1 MKRALILK
9 MLIISTIDSIFAN
22 SQNTSDMLKK
32 KLVFTFLLFSL
43 YSYPTVAQTVN
54 PSQIKEAQ
62 KALAEKG
69 IPEDEVRKRLLAQGI
84 DLDNIKPGQMA
95 GLEDKIKAI
104 VADIEKEQGTGKEG
118 AAKEGTAVKEQK
130 VSSTVTVKDTVV
142 MKQPASDDSKSK
154 LDPLAEKIKQQQI
167 AEQAADEAL
176 KKKGTKLSKDIAQR
190 MKEGASLQEA
200 IMDEINE
207 KNGQLYGNAGNIYGH
222 EIFFNKSLDLFRK
235 TSTSTTPDTY
245 VLDVGDKLA
254 INIFGVSQADLIY
267 EIEEDGFIRPANV
280 YKIYLKGVPI
290 GKAKELLKNRFRQ
303 AYMFADGQFNVD
315 LHTARTVT
323 VSIFGEVNVQGTYTI
338 SALNTALQA
347 LMAAGGPKETG
358 GIRTIKIVSGSTE
371 KLLDVYDFIANPNVQ
386 FNYFLHDND
395 LIYVSKVGK
404 LVAANGAGFKTNAIF
419 ELKPNERFSDLV
431 KYVGGLSTNAYK
443 EQLQHIYK
451 IGEQQQIK
459 DYTYDE
465 FLKLNPILNDG
476 DVVVLNANLL
486 PYQNYVNINGAV
498 RHGGNYQLEKGMK
511 LSQVMQK
518 AILEK
523 ETYAELAYLTR
534 KNPDGTFQLI
544 RLYPEKAVADSTS
557 SANITLQNE
566 DYIRFFSKAELVDRY
581 EFSVEGAVRTPGRYF
596 WDPSETISLYDA
608 LKLSKGLR
616 TDATAFGYII
626 SSPPGKPLER
636 KYQVVDLNTALANPN
651 SDANIKIKPY
661 DRLVIPSTSNYKDQY
676 FVEVTG
682 AVRSPGRFVYDSTL
696 SVKDI
701 LVMAGGLKMEAA
713 SNKVD
718 VFRLRTI
725 ENEPTQTYAASL
737 ILDRNMDYIS
747 EEVDFKL
754 EPYDNIVVR
763 YTPEWS
769 PIKYVT
775 INGEVKYPGTYAIMD
790 AKERVKSLIQRSGGF
805 TKSANPQA
813 GTFFRGDEG
822 LGLIVTRIDLLY
834 KRRYTSRYNI
844 ILKEGDVVTIPKI
857 KDVVKIDRTGTKA
870 EEIYL
875 ANQLQ
880 GGQLNIV
887 VNYYSRRAKW
897 YVKTFAGG
905 FDRDASRK
913 GTYVQDPNG
922 HIRKTWHFLIFN
934 IYPKVHMDS
943 EIHLVLKNKAKRRRV
958 KEQSERERRQRIKD
972 GKEIP
977 SDKEKED
984 KDKER
989 LSMTERLMQLQ
1000 AVISMTSAMVTTT
1013 LTTLITI
1020 QTLKK

>member
-1 MKRALILK
+1 MKQLINLK
-9 MLIISTIDSIFAN
+9 KLIIRTIGRIFAN

-32 KLVFTFLLFSL
+32 KLIFTFLLLSL
-43 YSYPTVAQTVN
+43 YSYPIIAQTVN
-54 PSQIKEAQ
+54 PSQVKEAQ

-104 VADIEKEQGTGKEG
+104 VAQIEKEQGTSKENAPKEG
-118 AAKEGTAVKEQK
+118 APVKEQK
-130 VSSTVTVKDTVV
+130 VSSAAKDTV
-142 MKQPASDDSKSK
+142 MLNQKATSNDAKSS
-154 LDPLAEKIKQQQI
+154 LDPMSDKLRQQEI
-167 AEQAADEAL
+167 ADQAAEDAL
-176 KKKGTKLSKDIAQR
+176 KKKGTELSKDISQR
-190 MKEGASLQEA
+190 IKEGASLQEA

-207 KNGQLYGNAGNIYGH
+207 KNGKLYSNSGNVFGH
-222 EIFFNKSLDLFRK
+222 EIFFNKSLDLYRK
-235 TSTSTTPDTY
+235 TSTSTTPDSY
-245 VLDVGDKLA
+245 ILDVGDKLA

-267 EIEEDGFIRPANV
+267 EIEEDGFIRPSNMLKV
-280 YKIYLKGVPI
+280 YLKGVPI

-323 VSIFGEVNVQGTYTI
+323 VSIFGEVNIQGTYTI

-358 GIRTIKIVSGSTE
+358 GIRTIKIVSGSSE

-395 LIYVSKVGK
+395 LIYVPKAGK
-404 LVAANGAGFKTNAIF
+404 LVTLNGSGFKTNALF
-419 ELKPNERFSDLV
+419 ELKANERFNDV
-431 KYVGGLSTNAYK
+431 TKYAGGLSTNVYK

-459 DYTYDE
+459 DYTYDQ
-465 FLKLNPILNDG
+465 FSKLNPILNDG
-476 DVVVLNANLL
+476 DVVVLNASLL
-486 PYQNYVNINGAV
+486 PYENFVNINGSV
-498 RHGGNYQLEKGMK
+498 RHAGNYQLSKGMK
-511 LSQVMQK
+511 LNDVLTK
-518 AILEK
+518 AILQK

-534 KNPDGTFQLI
+534 KNPDGTYQLI
-544 RLYPEKAVADSTS
+544 RLYPEKSIADSLS
-557 SANITLQNE
+557 QFNITLQNE
-566 DYIRFFSKAELVDRY
+566 DYIRFFSKAELIDRF

-596 WDPSETISLYDA
+596 WDPSEAITLYDA

-616 TDATAFGYII
+616 SDATAFGYII
-626 SSPPGKPLER
+626 SSPPDKPLER
-636 KYQVVDLNTALANPN
+636 KYTVVDLNSTLADPTNA
-651 SDANIKIKPY
+651 ANIKIKPY
-661 DRLVIPSTSNYKDQY
+661 DRLVIPSTSNYLDQ
-676 FVEVTG
+676 FTVQVSG
-682 AVRSPGRFVYDSTL
+682 AVRAPGTFIYDSTL

-725 ENEPTQTYAASL
+725 ENEPTETYAASL

-747 EEVDFKL
+747 GDVDFVL
-754 EPYDNIVVR
+754 QPYDNIVVR

-790 AKERVKSLIQRSGGF
+790 SKERVKSLIERSGGF
-805 TKSANPQA
+805 TKSANPEA
-813 GTFFRGDEG
+813 GTFFRSEEG

-834 KRRYTSRYNI
+834 KRRTKSRYNI

-857 KDVVKIDRTGTKA
+857 KDVVKIDRTGTRA

-880 GGQLNIV
+880 GPQLNIV
-887 VNYYSRRAKW
+887 VNYYNRRAKW

-905 FDRDASRK
+905 FDRDAKRGK
-913 GTYVQDPNG
+913 TYVQDPNG
-922 HIRKTWHFLIFN
+922 HIRRTKNFLIFR

-943 EIHLVLKNKAKRRRV
+943 EVHLVLKNKAKTRRN
-958 KEQSERERRQRIKD
+958 
-972 GKEIP
+972 
-977 SDKEKED
+977 KEKIE
-984 KDKER
+984 KEK
-989 LSMTERLMQLQ
+989 LETTPTFKEEKEKKTPMERLMELQ
-1000 AVISMTSAMVTTT
+1000 AIISMTSAMVTTT